1 MAMEWREKQLQ
12 AIEFKG
18 RNAIVSAAAGSGKT
32 AVLVERVIRLISDEE
47 SPVPADSLVIA
58 TFTRKAAEEMRV
70 RLSQSLEKKLAQEKD
85 NDYLRSQLIALEDAH
100 ISTISSFC
108 LDLLK
113 ENAGLAEIAPGF
125 SVMDES
131 EAALLREKAMKQTLE
146 SIYAD
151 RENNGEI
158 ISWYCGTRDNAL
170 SESIYQLFDATRNI
184 PDGKGWLT
192 EQEKYYNGG
201 FTDFVQSE
209 DERAAGLIRLA
220 LEHIS
225 KIDVKELTE
234 AAAAAIGAVKAY
246 TERWNGIKG
255 YSKKENSGAVYALIS
270 EGIPTKKPL
279 KDPAVKAERDLAYDY
294 LKKALDIIQLTASAD
309 NDAELCGR
317 VLHGLIKAEQL
328 FEQILASLKRDRNAV
343 DFSDIELMTY
353 GLLTDGK
360 GGKSPL
366 AEELSE
372 RFSYIIVDE
381 FQDSNRLQYEIF
393 RLISKGNNLYF
404 VGDIKQSIYKFRGA
418 DPLVFARLLK
428 NPDFE
433 ALLLNENFRS
443 NGCVVKAVN
452 GVFEGLMTESL
463 GDTDYDE
470 GARLVKGNTAIY
482 NEETETEENRAELA
496 VIESAMGSD
505 TEAVYV
511 AERISQMLKTGFL
524 VTEKDG
530 SRRKCTYKDFAILMR
545 SGVATT
551 GKAFSEEL
559 KNRGIPVKTKKE
571 SGFTDRREIMLMV
584 DLLTVIDNPYK
595 NIAMADVLLSPLY
608 NFSDG
613 KLAMLRRM
621 KNENGHAYKY
631 LYDAVTALK
640 DTDSQCGRFCRDLS
654 QLRTYM
660 ANNSV
665 ESLVRHI
672 LDDTELIPLMS
683 ASEKGNIKAA
693 NLRLHLQYVKLFSRS
708 DGSLSDYISYI
719 NDMRKNNVAL
729 TEADSA
735 DGEEN
740 AVSILTVHAS
750 KGLEYPIVFMVKNQ
764 NRINFS
770 DSYGVLLADNNDGIG
785 MTVIDR
791 DRMVTTDTLF
801 HAHIAGCRKNAER
814 SQSLRL
820 LYVAMT
826 RAREK
831 LIMTAALK
839 PPSKED
845 GEHFVPPEDC
855 WLKWLMESGSVK
867 NGAIRLTKLTDEDI
881 EASTDI
887 AQEEETA
894 ADYTELSEK
903 IKENLSRSYA
913 FEEITK
919 IPAKV
924 TVSEVGIEDIAPK
937 TESGKD
943 KGGVKLFIRKP
954 SFIEKSDEMT
964 GKERGDAYHKVLE
977 LISWDKAAENAE
989 NQLKAFLDCGKITQS
1004 EFDCVKAADIQKLMD
1019 SPLGERIRNSG
1030 MVRREQPL
1038 FTEIEPKAVG
1048 FDVESEDKPFV
1059 QGIAD
1064 MFFAEEDGIVL
1075 VDYKTNVNV
1084 TEEDLYSEYFGQLDI
1099 YAKAISEMTGMRVKE
1114 RLIWSVYLGKAVD
1127 MMPK

>member
-1 MAMEWREKQLQ
+1 MEWKEKQLK

-47 SPVPADSLVIA
+47 NPVPADSLVIA

-70 RLSQSLEKKLAQEKD
+70 RLSESLEKKLAQEKD

-125 SVMDES
+125 SVLEES
-131 EAALLREKAMKQTLE
+131 DAALLRKETMEQTLE

-151 RENNGEI
+151 RENNREI
-158 ISWYCGTRDNAL
+158 ISWYCGTRDDAL
-170 SESIYQLFDATRNI
+170 SESIKQLFDATRNI
-184 PDGKGWLT
+184 PDGKGWLM
-192 EQEKYYNGG
+192 EQQRCYSGG
-201 FTDFVQSE
+201 FTEFVQSE
-209 DERAAGLIRLA
+209 EKRAAELIKLA
-220 LEHIS
+220 LGEIS
-225 KIDVKELTE
+225 EIDTQGLTE
-234 AAAAAIGAVKAY
+234 NAIAAIGAAKAY
-246 TERWNGIKG
+246 IERWNGIKG
-255 YSKKENSGAVYALIS
+255 YSKKENSGEVYALIS
-270 EGIPTKKPL
+270 EGIPPKKPL
-279 KDPAVKAERDLAYDY
+279 KDSIVKTKRDLAYDY
-294 LKKALDIIQLTASAD
+294 LKEALNIIQLSASAD
-309 NDAELCGR
+309 SDAKLCGR
-317 VLHGLIKAEQL
+317 ILHGLIKAEQL
-328 FEQILASLKRDRNAV
+328 FEQILAGLKRDRNAV

-353 GLLTDGK
+353 GLLADEK
-360 GGKSPL
+360 GEKTPL

-433 ALLLNENFRS
+433 TLLLNENFRS
-443 NGCVVKAVN
+443 NGCVVNAVN
-452 GVFEGLMTESL
+452 GVFEGLMTEEL
-463 GDTDYDE
+463 GDADYDE

-482 NEETETEENRAELA
+482 NEKTETEENRAELV
-496 VIESAMGSD
+496 VIESSAGD
-505 TEAVYV
+505 DAEAEYV
-511 AERISQMLKTGFL
+511 AERISNMLKTGFL

-545 SGVATT
+545 SKVDTN
-551 GKAFSEEL
+551 GKVFSEEL

-621 KNENGHAYKY
+621 KNEKGFIYEY
-631 LYDAVTALK
+631 LYDAVSALK
-640 DTDSQCGRFCRDLS
+640 ESDSQCGKFCRDLS
-654 QLRTYM
+654 ELRTYM

-683 ASEKGNIKAA
+683 ASENGDIKAA
-693 NLRLHLQYVKLFSRS
+693 NLRLHLQYVKLFSRT
-708 DGSLSDYISYI
+708 DGSLSDYIRYI
-719 NDMRKNNVAL
+719 NDMRKNKVKL

-740 AVSILTVHAS
+740 AVSMLTVHTS
-750 KGLEYPIVFMVKNQ
+750 KGLEYPIVFMVRNQ
-764 NRINFS
+764 NKINFS
-770 DSYGVLLADNNDGIG
+770 DSQGVLLADNNDGIG
-785 MTVIDR
+785 MTVVDR

-801 HAHIAGCRKNAER
+801 HAHIAECKKNAER

-831 LIMTAALK
+831 LIMTAAIK
-839 PPSKED
+839 PPSKDE

-867 NGAIRLTKLTDEDI
+867 NGAIKLAKLTDEDI
-881 EASTDI
+881 ETNTDI
-887 AQEEETA
+887 AQEENEY
-894 ADYTELSEK
+894 ADYTELSDK
-903 IKENLSRSYA
+903 IKANLSRSYA

-937 TESGKD
+937 TESGKN

-964 GKERGDAYHKVLE
+964 GKERGDAYHKVFE
-977 LISWDKAAENAE
+977 LISWDKKTESAEI
-989 NQLKAFLDCGKITQS
+989 QLKAFLDCGKITQR

-1019 SPLGERIRNSG
+1019 SPLGERIRKSG
-1030 MVRREQPL
+1030 MLRREQPL

-1048 FDVESEDKPFV
+1048 FDVESQDKPFV

-1114 RLIWSVYLGKAVD
+1114 RLIWSVYLGRAVD
-1127 MMPK
+1127 MSPK